1 MMEPVRQ
8 IDWPVD
14 PNDDEA
20 NVTREWLVTN
30 GLGGY
35 ASGTVGGVITRRYH
49 GLLIA
54 ALSAPLGRIALLV
67 AVVMV
72 ALVVVALQIDAPTR
86 YLAATVLAY
95 AAIALSVVAVV
106 LGLVAVVRGRQ
117 RGVAIAALVI
127 AVLGDPLVLL
137 YGLGALT

>member
-1 MMEPVRQ
+1 MKPENPATESVAIIQVKR
-8 IDWPVD
+8 
-14 PNDDEA
+14 
-20 NVTREWLVTN
+20 WLKEVV
-30 GLGGY
+30 GLDRAIVFTIFARVWQSAAGL
-35 ASGTVGGVITRRYH
+35 ITIF
-49 GLLIA
+49 LIA
-54 ALSAPLGRIALLV
+54 RLLSPVQQGYYYTFVSL
-67 AVVMV
+67 
-72 ALVVVALQIDAPTR
+72 VALQIDAPTR